1 MRTIQTSASFPLSS
15 VKPLEGLLRY
25 RAYCLEMTR
34 QALRGPTRRRQRSP
48 IGGAS
53 LEPFGEIGGLRYL
66 RCQESGSLFLEE
78 LPDAVSWARLLQ
90 DVSRHR
96 FSSEG
101 FYPGLAQS
109 RTDHVY
115 TPKLEWIRD
124 TLRLQGVRQ
133 PIVLEGATPPSTF
146 THLLKDSGMC
156 SDVLMVDEMTVATGS
171 GNCADAPRVHAA
183 ILLESLDRVDD
194 PVALLQ
200 GVVNRMEEGGL
211 LFVTALVC
219 SGFDLAVLGL
229 ANLYLCPPDRTN
241 CFSLQG
247 LSRLLTQAGLTLI
260 EVSTPGVL
268 DVEVVRA
275 HLQHNPSLPVSRFER
290 QLIEADAQTHEA
302 LQAFLQRQGLS
313 SFARLVGKKVSSKQ
327 EGAG

>member
-1 MRTIQTSASFPLSS
+1 MRTIQTSASVPLSS

-25 RAYCLEMTR
+25 RACCLEMTR

-48 IGGAS
+48 ISGAP
-53 LEPFGEIGGLRYL
+53 LEPFGEVEGLRYL
-66 RCQESGSLFLEE
+66 RCPDSGSLFLEE
-78 LPDAVSWARLLQ
+78 LPASAAWVKLLK
-90 DVSRHR
+90 DVNRHR
-96 FSSEG
+96 FSPDG

-124 TLRLQGVRQ
+124 TLRLQELRQ
-133 PIVLEGATPPSTF
+133 PVVLEAATPPSTF
-146 THLLKDSGMC
+146 THLLKDSGMF
-156 SDVLMVDEMTVATGS
+156 SDVLMVDEMTLATGS
-171 GNCADAPRVHAA
+171 GSRPDDPRAHAA

-200 GVVNRMEEGGL
+200 GVISRMDEGGL

-219 SGFDLAVLGL
+219 SGFDVAVLGIH
-229 ANLYLCPPDRTN
+229 NLYLCPPDRTN

-247 LSRLLTQAGLTLI
+247 LSRLLTQAGFALI

-268 DVEVVRA
+268 DVEIVRA
-275 HLQHNPSLPVSRFER
+275 HLQHNPLLPLSHFER
-290 QLIEADAQTHEA
+290 QLLEADGQTTEA
-302 LQAFLQRQGLS
+302 LQAFLQQQGLS
-313 SFARLVGKKVSSKQ
+313 SFARVVGRKPT
-327 EGAG
+327 